1 MPRWENQSAFL
12 MAGKEAGQWKK
23 RGITVAPRHFPWL
36 SLGPA
41 GVSCTPVSA
50 EATSSNS
57 EHQREPAGERGR
69 NGWGGGRDAPRVV
82 RIKCSPRTT
91 PSSHSWH
98 VSPLLTALP
107 GWENY
112 CYTKTISMPLYC
124 LVEINCPGPI
134 LPSAASPVDL
144 GTAFQ
149 ALHLHF
155 HRQERSLVWN
165 TPSNWHNLWW
175 CCI

>member
-1 MPRWENQSAFL
+1 M
-12 MAGKEAGQWKK
+12 GKSECFPDGRERSRAVKKK
-23 RGITVAPRHFPWL
+23 RDHCSTQAFPLAIPWTSKRLLHPCFSRSNKLQQRAPER
-36 SLGPA
+36 
-41 GVSCTPVSA
+41 
-50 EATSSNS
+50 TS
-57 EHQREPAGERGR
+57 RRKGR

-165 TPSNWHNLWW
+165 TPSNWHNL
-175 CCI
+175 